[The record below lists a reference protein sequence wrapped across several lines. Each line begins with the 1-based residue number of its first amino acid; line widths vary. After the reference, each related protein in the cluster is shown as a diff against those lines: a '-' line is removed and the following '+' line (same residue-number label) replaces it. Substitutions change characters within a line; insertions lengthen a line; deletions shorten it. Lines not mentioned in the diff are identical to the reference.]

1 MGGSLGGVM
10 KEECDVSRP
19 FAKMEKEYQAL
30 FLRGGK
36 KPQTN
41 TNPTPKQTS
50 RRLIFE
56 NF

>member
-30 FLRGGK
+30 F
-36 KPQTN
+36 
-41 TNPTPKQTS
+41 
-50 RRLIFE
+50 
-56 NF
+56 